1 MYDIKLSH
9 NAVKVY
15 KKLQAKDLK
24 KIDNAL
30 SIIEKNPIYFPGKI
44 IHLMGKLYGKYRYK
58 IGDWRIIY
66 TVDKDNE
73 EVNVEAIALRSSNIY
88 RRN

>member
-9 NAVKVY
+9 NAVKIY

-24 KIDNAL
+24 KIDHAL

-44 IHLMGKLYGKYRYK
+44 IQLMGKLYGKYRYK

-66 TVDKDNE
+66 TVDQDNE
-73 EVNVEAIALRSSNIY
+73 EVNVEAIALRSSNTY